1 LHLISCML
9 AAMDEEIRYASSS
22 GNVRVAWTVSGR
34 SSPTLIFVP
43 NHFTNI
49 IEDWE
54 HFARA
59 PIVKGLAE
67 RFRVVRMDQRGC
79 GLSTRG
85 SLVQSVAAWA
95 DDIEAVAKAA
105 SPNQPVV
112 LFALSQGAGGAIEFA
127 ATRQSRVSHLVIV
140 GGYARVIPDCQNPIV
155 QSPVTLL
162 ANGLSSPNPGFRML
176 LNAGFALDAS
186 RSDQEWLDDSL
197 DRAIDAKSLGS
208 LVAAMRS
215 FDVRSRLPQ
224 IAARTLVMH
233 ITDDLVVQKAAGA
246 EIARGV
252 PGARFVELPGRSHM
266 IRESE
271 GALQAMF
278 AALDAFIPSAAPRT
292 PPAAP
297 KELSQRERD
306 LVHRLCQGATNAE
319 IAQDLGLSEKT
330 VRNQLSRV
338 FEKLGVSSRT
348 QAVAK
353 ILSDRKS

>member
-1 LHLISCML
+1 
-9 AAMDEEIRYASSS
+9 MDQEIRYASSS
-22 GNVRVAWTVSGR
+22 GDVRIAWTASGR
-34 SSPTLIFVP
+34 SSPILLFAP

-49 IEDWE
+49 VEDWE

-59 PIVKGLAE
+59 PILKGLTE

-85 SLVQSVAAWA
+85 DLVQSVAAWA
-95 DDIEAVAKAA
+95 DDIDAVAKAA
-105 SPNQPVV
+105 SPRQPVV

-127 ATRQSRVSHLVIV
+127 ATRPTRVSHLVIV
-140 GGYARVIPDCQNPIV
+140 GGYARGGSESQNPIA
-155 QSPVTLL
+155 QSPLALL
-162 ANGLSSPNPGFRML
+162 TNGLTAPNPGFRML

-186 RSDQEWLDDSL
+186 RSDQDWLEASL
-197 DRAIDAKSLGS
+197 VRAIDAGSLGP

-215 FDVRSRLPQ
+215 FDVRNRLAQ

-233 ITDDLVVQKAAGA
+233 VRGDLVIPKAAGT
-246 EIARGV
+246 EIALGV
-252 PGARFVELPGRSHM
+252 PGARFVELPGQSHM

-271 GALQAMF
+271 GALRAMF
-278 AALDAFIPSAAPRT
+278 DALDAFIPAAAPRR
-292 PPAAP
+292 PRAAP
-297 KELSQRERD
+297 KELSRRERE
-306 LVHRLCQGATNAE
+306 LIHRLCQGATNAA

-353 ILSDRKS
+353 VLSERKGR

>member
-1 LHLISCML
+1 
-9 AAMDEEIRYASSS
+9 MDEETRYASSS
-22 GNVRVAWTVSGR
+22 GDVCVAWTVSGR

-49 IEDWE
+49 IEDRE

-85 SLVQSVAAWA
+85 ALVQSVAAWA
-95 DDIEAVAKAA
+95 EDIDAVAKAA

-127 ATRQSRVSHLVIV
+127 ATRPTRVSHLVIV
-140 GGYARVIPDCQNPIV
+140 GGYARVSPESQSPIV
-155 QSPVTLL
+155 QSPVDLL
-162 ANGLSSPNPGFRML
+162 ANGLSAPNPGFRML
-176 LNAGFALDAS
+176 LNAGFALDAG
-186 RSDQEWLDDSL
+186 RSDQEWLDASL
-197 DRAIDAKSLGS
+197 DRAIDAESLGP

-215 FDVRSRLPQ
+215 FDVRTRLPQ

-233 ITDDLVVQKAAGA
+233 ITDDLVVPKAAGA
-246 EIARGV
+246 EIALGV
-252 PGARFVELPGRSHM
+252 PGAHFVELPGRSHM
-266 IRESE
+266 IRVSE

-278 AALDAFIPSAAPRT
+278 AALDAFIPAAALRT
-292 PPAAP
+292 APASP
-297 KELSQRERD
+297 KQLSQRERE
-306 LVHRLCQGATNAE
+306 LIQRLCQGATNAA
-319 IAQDLGLSEKT
+319 IARDLGLSEKT
-330 VRNQLSRV
+330 VRNQLSGV
-338 FEKLGVSSRT
+338 FQKLGVTSRT

-353 ILSDRKS
+353 ILSGSKG

>member
-1 LHLISCML
+1 MN
-9 AAMDEEIRYASSS
+9 AMDEEIRYVASS
-22 GNVRVAWTVSGR
+22 GDVRIAWTVSGR
-34 SSPTLIFVP
+34 TSPTLVFAP

-59 PIVKGLAE
+59 PIVKGLAD

-85 SLVQSVAAWA
+85 AVMQSVAAWA
-95 DDIEAVAKAA
+95 DDIDAVARAA
-105 SPNQPVV
+105 SPGQPVV

-127 ATRQSRVSHLVIV
+127 ATRPYRVSHLVIV
-140 GGYARVIPDCQNPIV
+140 GGYARVSSESQNPIA
-155 QSPVTLL
+155 QSPVDLL

-186 RSDQEWLDDSL
+186 RSDQEWLEASL
-197 DRAIDAKSLGS
+197 DRAIDAESLGP

-215 FDVRSRLPQ
+215 FDVRSRLAH
-224 IAARTLVMH
+224 IMARTLVMH
-233 ITDDLVVQKAAGA
+233 ISDDLVIPKAGGE

-278 AALDAFIPSAAPRT
+278 AALDTFIPAAAPRT
-292 PPAAP
+292 ARAAP

-306 LVHRLCQGATNAE
+306 LVHRLCQGATNAA

-330 VRNQLSRV
+330 VRNQLSLV

-353 ILSDRKS
+353 ILSDRKG